1 MGSRVRRPKMAMSV
15 EAIEAVGKALGI
27 PLLPPDHPEYLS
39 GPQVH
44 FSSRT
49 SSRSKQKALA
59 STTPAG
65 NKSMKPP
72 ESKDNS

>member
-1 MGSRVRRPKMAMSV
+1 MGQSV
-15 EAIEAVGKALGI
+15 EAIEAMRKKFGI
-27 PLLPPDHPEYLS
+27 PLLPPDHPEYS
-39 GPQVH
+39 IGPQVH

-49 SSRSKQKALA
+49 SSRSKPKASA

-65 NKSMKPP
+65 NKSMTPP

>member
-1 MGSRVRRPKMAMSV
+1 MGLSV
-15 EAIEAVGKALGI
+15 KAIEAMGEKYGI
-27 PLLPPDHPEYLS
+27 PTLPPDHPEFTS

-49 SSRSKQKALA
+49 SSRSKQKASG

-65 NKSMKPP
+65 NKSMTPP

>member
-1 MGSRVRRPKMAMSV
+1 MGQSV
-15 EAIEAVGKALGI
+15 AAIEAMRKELGI
-27 PLLPPDHPEYLS
+27 PLLPPDHPEFTS

-49 SSRSKQKALA
+49 SSRSKQKASA

-65 NKSMKPP
+65 NKSMTPP

>member
-1 MGSRVRRPKMAMSV
+1 MGQSV
-15 EAIEAVGKALGI
+15 EAIEAMRKELGI
-27 PLLPPDHPEYLS
+27 PLLPPDHPEYS
-39 GPQVH
+39 IGPQVH

-49 SSRSKQKALA
+49 SSRLKPKDSG

-65 NKSMKPP
+65 NRLMTQP

>member
-1 MGSRVRRPKMAMSV
+1 MAMSF
-15 EAIEAVGKALGI
+15 EDIDAWGKKSGI
-27 PLLPPDHPEYLS
+27 PLLPPDHPEYS
-39 GPQVH
+39 IVPQVH

-72 ESKDNS
+72 ESKDNR

>member
-1 MGSRVRRPKMAMSV
+1 MAMSV

-44 FSSRT
+44 FLSRT
-49 SSRSKQKALA
+49 SSRSKQKASG
-59 STTPAG
+59 STTPPG
-65 NKSMKPP
+65 NKLMTPP

>member
-1 MGSRVRRPKMAMSV
+1 MGQSV
-15 EAIEAVGKALGI
+15 EAIEAMGKALGI
-27 PLLPPDHPEYLS
+27 PLLPPDHPEYS
-39 GPQVH
+39 IGPQVH

-49 SSRSKQKALA
+49 SSRSKQKASG

-65 NKSMKPP
+65 NKSMTPP